1 MRKITTFKDRL
12 EELIKEK
19 GITTYKLAVDLNIPK
34 TTMSEYSK
42 GKYDPKLE
50 NLYKIANYFGVNY
63 MWLLGWDA
71 EKIVTTS
78 TRQEIDTIL
87 DGMNEKE
94 LKTVNKILKALIEKD

>member
-1 MRKITTFKDRL
+1 MFFTKIVLFSNFCDLLLSFVDT
-12 EELIKEK
+12 IKL
-19 GITTYKLAVDLNIPK
+19 YCV
-34 TTMSEYSK
+34 
-42 GKYDPKLE
+42 
-50 NLYKIANYFGVNY
+50 YKIANYFGVNY

-87 DGMNEKE
+87 DGMNEQE

>member
-1 MRKITTFKDRL
+1 
-12 EELIKEK
+12 
-19 GITTYKLAVDLNIPK
+19 
-34 TTMSEYSK
+34 
-42 GKYDPKLE
+42 
-50 NLYKIANYFGVNY
+50 

-87 DGMNEKE
+87 DGMNEQE